1 MTAREQ
7 TRYIMSPYVWTHVC
21 LRVCPGLR
29 VCVCVVFHI
38 PARCLTSVSGLS
50 VWHVSVSGSNLWPLF
65 FFPRQKLPPPRQKK
79 KSLKCCLFMK
89 KINLLCDS
97 RWQKSLN
104 LSCSVLCSPDEKITA
119 DGTDGRGCSSLF
131 PPQLQDTKALS
142 LVTRLADRLHTTRH
156 GPCTVEVSSVPPPL
170 AALPLPLLRGR

>member
-1 MTAREQ
+1 MDACLPACVSWV
-7 TRYIMSPYVWTHVC
+7 TR
-21 LRVCPGLR
+21 
-29 VCVCVVFHI
+29 VCVVFHI

-65 FFPRQKLPPPRQKK
+65 SHQTKAAAPLKK
-79 KSLKCCLFMK
+79 KSQKQCEDTLKNCLFMK
-89 KINLLCDS
+89 KTNLLCDS

-104 LSCSVLCSPDEKITA
+104 LSVLCSPDEKITA
-119 DGTDGRGCSSLF
+119 DGTDRRGCSSLL
-131 PPQLQDTKALS
+131 PPQLQDTQALS
-142 LVTRLADRLHTTRH
+142 LVTRHADRLHTTRH